1 MKLEQLHVFK
11 GQSGLQNPNAFI
23 FFLLLILRKDWCK
36 QHIFKVKFEMEVY
49 SPLWAKFINIIVV
62 LM

>member
-1 MKLEQLHVFK
+1 MYLKDSLDCKIQMP
-11 GQSGLQNPNAFI
+11 S
-23 FFLLLILRKDWCK
+23 FFFLLILRKDWCK